1 MGTCKICGESGPC
14 ISNKLGVCLSCFRNY
29 PDEALKIAR
38 RLLHESRIKYGLPT
52 QPPRDPDGLLCGL
65 CGNNCRIGEGN
76 KGYCGLVTNVNGRL
90 VRLGGT
96 RERGILEWYY
106 DPHVTNCVAAWFCPA
121 VGTGYPKYA
130 HKNGPEY
137 GYYNLAV
144 FYGSCTF
151 SCLFCQNFQF
161 KRLTQRLRP
170 VMSAEELAS
179 KVNERVSCICY
190 FGGDPSS
197 QMEHAIATSKIALEK
212 AKKEKRILRI
222 CFETNGNMSP
232 RFADLAMQLVFESGG
247 VMKFDL
253 KFWDETLNL
262 AICGV
267 SNKIAFE
274 NFKRL
279 GEKYFEERSEVPVL
293 TASTLLVPG
302 YVDEEEVRRIAEF
315 IADINPDIPYSLLA
329 FYPCFELTDLPTTSR
344 EQAFRCLEA
353 AKEAGLRYVR
363 IGNIHLLS

>member
-1 MGTCKICGESGPC
+1 LGTCKVCGTRDAL
-14 ISNKLGVCLSCFRNY
+14 ISDKLGVCLDCLRKR
-29 PDEALKIAR
+29 PDEALQIAQQ
-38 RLLHESRIKYGLPT
+38 LHRTSRERYGLPAY
-52 QPPRDPDGLLCGL
+52 PPRDPDGVYCGL
-65 CGNNCRIGEGN
+65 CGNNCRIGKGA
-76 KGYCGLVTNVNGRL
+76 KGYCGLVMNIDGKL

-96 RERGILEWYY
+96 RDRGILEWYY
-106 DPHVTNCVAAWFCPA
+106 DPHITNCVAAWFCPA
-121 VGTGYPKYA
+121 TGRGYPKYSY
-130 HKNGPEY
+130 KDGPEY

-151 SCLFCQNFQF
+151 SCLFCQNYQY
-161 KRLTQRLRP
+161 KKLTERLRP
-170 VMSAEELAS
+170 VLSAEELAS

-197 QMEHAIATSKIALEK
+197 QMEHAIITSKLALER
-212 AKKEKRILRI
+212 ARQENRILRI

-232 RFADLAMQLVFESGG
+232 GLADIAMQLVFESGG

-253 KFWDETLNL
+253 KFWDETLNI
-262 AICGV
+262 AMCGV
-267 SNKIAFE
+267 SNRTALE

-279 GEKYFEERSEVPVL
+279 GEKYFDKRPEVPVL

-302 YVDEEEVRRIAEF
+302 YVDEEEVRKIAEF

-344 EQAFRCLEA
+344 KQALGCLKA
-353 AKEAGLRYVR
+353 AKEAGLRYVH
-363 IGNIHLLS
+363 IGNVHLLS